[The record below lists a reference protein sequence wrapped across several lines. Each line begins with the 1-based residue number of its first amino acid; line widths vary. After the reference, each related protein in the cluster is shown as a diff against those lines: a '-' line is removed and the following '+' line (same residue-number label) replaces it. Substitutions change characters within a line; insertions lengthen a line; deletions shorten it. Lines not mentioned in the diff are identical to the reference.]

1 MTANRVNGFFN
12 TLNVTND
19 VGRIRLDIDGNI
31 RLVGKNYFLNI
42 TDLVDINIGG
52 DLNLISETGDISLQA
67 SEGSLSLLANAA
79 GPSAMSFVT
88 TNPAGGVSI
97 QSGTAG
103 TSMTST
109 GDITFKSDGGN
120 INIGYPDN
128 EPLLLNPANQ
138 TVNIQLE
145 ATDTISGAAS
155 SIYLV
160 ANDMISFL
168 APEIQ
173 IGTDPANPFFRVV
186 DDCLLIDSSEPN
198 GIRKVMIDST
208 LSSLSK
214 PGYDGMLI
222 RTINDGVL
230 ADVSCDITL
239 QTMHKGISG
248 NTIDSEIAIGVESL
262 TSNKAIQSEYIAYKT
277 GNVIVPIQTTKEFT
291 TYDIGTN
298 LYWKNSAIA
307 DSIIGITGYI
317 TPASTSSSSVT
328 PDVSILTTGGQYTG
342 TTRKYYK
349 VEIDNINFTPNT
361 FKWSNDGGNTFVGEL
376 IPCVLSPST
385 FTLEDGITITFSQT
399 TGFSLKT
406 YWTFTAM
413 TAALSGQSANYD
425 SQILNSLAPGL
436 GYLANDYRQDFV
448 VKTSGQDR
456 FRITDNGQ
464 IGVGN
469 SEPSATF
476 EVTNKIGKKILLSV
490 AYSGQQI
497 NPSISGLTNG
507 GWVAVWESYVN
518 STDKFDIFGQIFYP
532 DGTRNGNQFKINTST
547 TNNQTCPSVAASLT
561 TGSSRFLVV
570 WSAEESLTLG
580 QYDIKG
586 RVFDASL
593 PDGSRAINVNEF
605 LINTVTSSNQKYPIA
620 SGLTNGNY
628 VVTWSSNQ
636 ADGGTNIDCYC
647 QRLGPNGT
655 ALLGE
660 ETKVNTVTSLSQS
673 YPYVA
678 NLDASEP
685 NAPGGFV
692 ISYISE
698 YQSNFFNVNFQV
710 FTVNGVK
717 YGSEV
722 VVSPGFPKTY
732 GRTSVT
738 GLYKN
743 GLIVTYN
750 EGYFGDNTKF
760 TFTETSKD
768 NILGS
773 TSSCNGIL
781 TECNPLTPQIIK
793 VQILTLTKRFLI
805 GEEFSTNLSGR
816 IEKIQNIKYIS
827 SSIVEIVLSRD
838 TKVIKADR
846 YTSNGV
852 LVYSIDSV
860 NTTPIQ
866 NDLQLSQQNPTQW
879 TRNYTLDNS
888 NYTLPIVTET
898 YDKNIMIVWTNG
910 EIPNVYYQKFNASNG
925 NKIGNE
931 NYLQKN
937 DNTKI
942 RYKNPFISKIVNKS
956 NNDCGLGIVYY
967 AETYDTSDNGVVA
980 EIINNDNSVLKV
992 VNGYGSLDFTNQGF
1006 LGIGTATP
1014 DSLFHIKG
1022 VNDDPPEL
1030 TLQNNSNSVGNGE
1043 GASKVV
1049 FKDSVDVKLA
1059 EIVGCYS
1066 TSYES
1071 RNPLSNNLIR
1081 WFKLDDIKGSN
1092 YASDSSKYNT
1102 PGVLN
1107 NFDVFNDWTAGKI
1120 KGALQFSGEQ
1130 YVDCGVNDEFVT
1142 SSLNGLTVSTWLKVF
1157 DGGVTG
1163 AYNTILSTGMTAAGN
1178 YNLSI
1183 GPSAHA
1189 FGTVYTNTG
1198 IKTITGSSDLAD
1210 GQWHNLVF
1218 IYDNL
1223 SSDLKL
1229 YLDGTLE
1236 SGTTGLSSNVISSLM
1251 SGSVNLLIGNANGIT
1266 ADNRNFYG
1274 YLDDVRIYDASMS
1287 SVNVT
1292 ELYENIALNKG
1303 KLVFRTNNGLGIS
1316 DNVTD
1321 SVNNFTID
1329 SDGFIEQFKTRS
1341 LPNSTLT
1348 GIITPS
1354 GTTLAGLGT
1363 KFLSEVSIGD
1373 EIIILDVSRIVI
1385 KINSDVEMIV
1395 ISEYTGV
1402 PSDAYENVIKRP
1414 AILSALDVD
1423 STIRTL
1429 ITAKGNMS
1437 IGQADTSAKF
1447 VVTGSDTVGDYPNI
1461 YLNNIT
1467 PGGSINQLGF
1477 RATKPNGTNYEI
1489 GKIETMG
1496 GATDHYFKFSLE
1508 KDNLEKQTMIIYNN
1522 GYLGLNDQAGFVPQ
1536 AHIHVK
1542 DKGTNAANL
1551 LLESGQ
1557 STSSIF
1563 GGQSIIN
1570 FKSKNIST
1578 TLAKIIG
1585 SVDNISNNS
1594 RGRLDF
1600 ITNNGTEDVSR
1611 FVIKSDDSISFYLPE
1626 PYNKFNISP
1635 KLSDS
1640 GANNASQI
1648 GTAVTGN
1655 GFSSTFVGC
1664 IIYYKTSRIS
1674 KYITAVS
1681 NSTSM
1686 SAIPSATSV
1695 IASQPYAIYKPGF
1708 NITNAMKYGFNVAEP
1723 SSDVQMI
1730 GELALGTKS
1739 IVYSDCDTFDLI
1751 GGNYLIAGKSVHTL
1765 LVDTTGGVIT
1775 IKLPQASTCS
1785 GRVYNIKR
1793 IGGNHDLIIDGYTG
1807 EKIDNIAQWVLTSV
1821 YKTVTIQCDGVNKWD
1836 VLTPNTPDEL
1846 YRTIGTVTQLTS
1858 GSTPVTLNSS
1868 NGIITTFALDLI
1880 AGAHVTFTVNNTLVS
1895 AGDQIF
1901 ATING
1906 YVGTEP
1912 LGLLFPV
1919 VSVYNIV
1926 DDSFKIL
1933 LRNHDTVNNSTG
1945 TFKISFQLIKAQ
1957 T

>member
-52 DLNLISETGDISLQA
+52 DLNIISETGDISLQA
-67 SEGSLSLLANAA
+67 SEGSLSLSANAA

-88 TNPAGGVSI
+88 TNPDGGVSI

-103 TSMTST
+103 TSVTST

-128 EPLLLNPANQ
+128 DPELLNPDNQ

-145 ATDTISGAAS
+145 ATDTLSGAAK

-160 ANDMISFL
+160 ANDMITFI

-173 IGTDPANPFFRVV
+173 IGSDPSNIFFRVV
-186 DDCLLIDSSEPN
+186 DDCLLIDSAEPD

-208 LSSLSK
+208 LSSVSK

-239 QTMHKGISG
+239 QTMHKENSV
-248 NTIDSEIAIGVESL
+248 NKIDSEIAIGVESL
-262 TSNKAIQSEYIAYKT
+262 TSKKAVQLEYIAYKSD
-277 GNVIVPIQTTKEFT
+277 NIIVPIQTPKEFT

-317 TPASTSSSSVT
+317 TPASTSSSSIT
-328 PDVSILTTGGQYTG
+328 PEVSILTTGGNYTG

-361 FKWSNDGGNTFVGEL
+361 FKWSNDGGKTFHGEL
-376 IPCVLSPST
+376 ISCVLSPNT

-399 TGFSLKT
+399 TGFSLNT

-413 TAALSGQSANYD
+413 SAAVSEQFANYD

-436 GYLANDYRQDFV
+436 GYLSNDYRQDFV

-476 EVTNKIGKKILLSV
+476 EVTNKVGKKILLSV

-497 NPSISGLTNG
+497 NPSIAGLTNG

-547 TNNQTCPSVAASLT
+547 TNNQTCPTVAASLT

-586 RVFDASL
+586 RVFDAAL
-593 PDGSRAINVNEF
+593 TDGSRAINVNEF
-605 LINTVTSSNQKYPIA
+605 LINTVTSSNQKYPIV

-636 ADGGTNIDCYC
+636 ADGGTNIDCYF

-655 ALLGE
+655 SLIGE
-660 ETKVNTVTSLSQS
+660 ETKVNTETSLSQS
-673 YPYVA
+673 YPYVSY
-678 NLDASEP
+678 LDASDP
-685 NAPGGFV
+685 NVPGGFV

-698 YQSNFFNVNFQV
+698 YRSNFFNVNFQV
-710 FTVNGVK
+710 FTSNGVK
-717 YGSEV
+717 SGSEII
-722 VVSPGFPKTY
+722 VSPGFPKTY
-732 GRTSVT
+732 GRTSVC

-743 GLIVTYN
+743 GLIVAYN
-750 EGYFGDNTKF
+750 EGFFGDNTKF

-768 NILGS
+768 NITGS
-773 TSSCNGIL
+773 TSACSGIL
-781 TECNPLTPQIIK
+781 KECNPLTPQIIQ
-793 VQILTLTKRFLI
+793 VDILTLTKRFLI
-805 GEEFSTNLSGR
+805 GEEFTTNISGR
-816 IEKIQNIKYIS
+816 TEKIQNIRYIS
-827 SSIVEIVLSRD
+827 PSRIEITLSRD
-838 TKVIKADR
+838 TKVIKAAR
-846 YTSNGV
+846 YTSAGA

-866 NDLQLSQQNPTQW
+866 NDLELSHQNPTQW

-888 NYTLPIVTET
+888 NTTLPIVTET
-898 YDKNIMIVWTNG
+898 YDKNIIIVWTNG
-910 EIPNVYYQKFNASNG
+910 TIPNVYYQKINASNG
-925 NKIGNE
+925 NKIGDE
-931 NYLQKN
+931 NFLQKN

-942 RYKNPFISKIVNKS
+942 KFKNPFITKIVNKS

-980 EIINNDNSVLKV
+980 EIINNDNSMLKIA
-992 VNGYGSLDFTNQGF
+992 NGYGTLDFTNHGF
-1006 LGIGTATP
+1006 LGIGTSTP
-1014 DSLFHIKG
+1014 NSLFHIKG
-1022 VNDDPPEL
+1022 MNADPPEL
-1030 TLQNNSNSVGNGE
+1030 TLQNNSNMLGDGL
-1043 GASKVV
+1043 GASKIV
-1049 FKDSVDVKLA
+1049 FKDSSDIKLA
-1059 EIVGCYS
+1059 EIVGCYT

-1081 WFKLDDIKGSN
+1081 WFKLDDVKGSN
-1092 YASDSSKYNT
+1092 YVSDSSKNNT
-1102 PGVLN
+1102 SGVLN
-1107 NFDVFNDWTAGKI
+1107 NFDVFNDWSDGKI
-1120 KGALQFSGEQ
+1120 KGALHFSGEQ
-1130 YVDCGVNDEFVT
+1130 YIDCGVNDEFVA
-1142 SSLNGLTVSTWLKVF
+1142 SSINGLTVSTWLKVF
-1157 DGGVTG
+1157 DGGITG
-1163 AYNTILSTGMTAAGN
+1163 SYNTILSTGLTSTGN

-1183 GPSAHA
+1183 APSSHA
-1189 FGTVYTNTG
+1189 FGTLYTNSG
-1198 IKTITGSSDLAD
+1198 VKTITGSSNLAD

-1236 SGTTGLSSNVISSLM
+1236 SGTTGLTSTVISSSM
-1251 SGSVNLLIGNANGIT
+1251 SGNTNLLIGNANGIT
-1266 ADNRNFYG
+1266 ADHRNFYG
-1274 YLDDVRIYDASMS
+1274 YLDDIRIYDSSMS

-1292 ELYENIALNKG
+1292 ELYDNIALNKG
-1303 KLVFRTNNGLGIS
+1303 KLVFRTNNGSGIS
-1316 DNVTD
+1316 N

-1348 GIITPS
+1348 GVITPT
-1354 GTTLAGLGT
+1354 GTTLSGLGT
-1363 KFLSEVSIGD
+1363 KFLSEVSVGD
-1373 EIIILDVSRIVI
+1373 EIIIQNVSRIVI
-1385 KINSDVEMIV
+1385 KINSDIEMIV
-1395 ISEYTGV
+1395 ISEYTDV

-1414 AILSALDVD
+1414 AILAALDTD

-1429 ITAKGNMS
+1429 ITSKGNLS
-1437 IGQADTSAKF
+1437 IGQADASAKL
-1447 VVTGSDTVGDYPNI
+1447 VVTGTDTVGDYPNI
-1461 YLNNIT
+1461 YLNNVT

-1508 KDNLEKQTMIIYNN
+1508 KDNLEKQTMVVYNN
-1522 GYLGLNDQAGFVPQ
+1522 GYLGLNDQPGFVPQ
-1536 AHIHVK
+1536 AHIHIK
-1542 DKGTNAANL
+1542 DKGTNAVDL
-1551 LLESGQ
+1551 LLESGEA
-1557 STSSIF
+1557 TSSIF
-1563 GGQSIIN
+1563 GGKSVIN

-1578 TLAKIIG
+1578 TMAKIIG

-1611 FVIKSDDSISFYLPE
+1611 FVIKSDDTISFYLPE

-1640 GANNASQI
+1640 GSNNASQI

-1655 GFSSTFVGC
+1655 GFSLTFVGC

-1674 KYITAVS
+1674 KYITAVT
-1681 NSTSM
+1681 NSSSM
-1686 SAIPSATSV
+1686 SAIPSSVSV

-1723 SSDVQMI
+1723 TSDVQMV

-1739 IVYSDCDTFDLI
+1739 IVYSDCDTFDGI
-1751 GGNYLIAGKSVHTL
+1751 GGNYVVTDKSVHTL
-1765 LVDTTGGVIT
+1765 LVDTTIGVIT
-1775 IKLPQASTCS
+1775 IKLPQASTCK
-1785 GRVYNIKR
+1785 GRIYNIKR
-1793 IGGNHDLIIDGYTG
+1793 IAGGNNLNVDGYVG
-1807 EKIDNIAQWVLTSV
+1807 EKIDNIAQWRLTSV
-1821 YKTVTIQCDGVNKWD
+1821 YKTVTIQCDGINRWN
-1836 VLTPNTPDEL
+1836 VLTTTTPDEL
-1846 YRTIGTVTQLTS
+1846 YRTIGTVTQS
-1858 GSTPVTLNSS
+1858 NNGSTPVTLNSS

-1912 LGLLFPV
+1912 PPGLLFPV
-1919 VSVYNIV
+1919 VSVYNII

-1933 LRNHDTVNNSTG
+1933 LRNHNTANSTG

-1957 T
+1957 V